1 MPTSVRDMTV
11 KACIAAEFQDCD
23 IVFSGLDADYAGE
36 IGTCPSPPPSLG

>member
-11 KACIAAEFQDCD
+11 KACKAAEFQDCD

-36 IGTCPSPPPSLG
+36 IGTRSFIPRLA